1 MTFHEWEAK
10 LLENLTSLS
19 EQEKQKILDYY
30 REIYSDKTDAGYSN
44 KQILDEF
51 GSPEECAKK
60 ILLEES
66 EEQPQ
71 KEQQALQEEQENSE
85 PRQSLPERAQAVISN
100 VVAEATEFVKTRRS
114 VYSWIGLFF
123 LTIFIFIPLFA
134 VFVSLIA
141 SFFAVTVSTFAV
153 IIAGVIYAIAYPI
166 LGAIYGSSVG
176 GILLNVGTGLVASA
190 VSIFLSF
197 LFALLTKQSV
207 LLTVKTFR
215 ALYLR
220 RVKK

>member
-10 LLENLTSLS
+10 LLENLKSLS

-30 REIYSDKTDAGYSN
+30 REIYSDKTDAGYDN

-51 GSPEECAKK
+51 GTPEECAKK
-60 ILLEES
+60 ILLEEN
-66 EEQPQ
+66 EEQPP
-71 KEQQALQEEQENSE
+71 KEQQALQEEQENSA

-100 VVAEATEFVKTRRS
+100 VVAEANAFLKTRRS

-134 VFVSLIA
+134 VFVSVIA

-153 IIAGVIYAIAYPI
+153 MIAGVVYAIAYPI

-190 VSIFLSF
+190 VSIFLFF